1 MPLCFSFQSQL
12 LKVVFISS
20 AFALSMFTLQDAE
33 HRVEVLVDKSA
44 EPEKVVSP
52 CIYPYIMLTMCQVL
66 FLSILHMLSH

>member
-33 HRVEVLVDKSA
+33 HSVEVLVDKSA